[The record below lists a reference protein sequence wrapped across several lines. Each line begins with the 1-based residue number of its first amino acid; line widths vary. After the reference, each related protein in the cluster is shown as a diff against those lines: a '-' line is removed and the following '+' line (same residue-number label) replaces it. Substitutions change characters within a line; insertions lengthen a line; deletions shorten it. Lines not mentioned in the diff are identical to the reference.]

1 MIIPSAF
8 AGGILFLK
16 SKIILEKSKISIDN
30 SEMAWYNVIT
40 TREQQTGG
48 KKMTA
53 AEKYTLKQ
61 RNLKTEFAE
70 QYSLWREAG
79 YVDDRAI
86 FCNIYEIYLESC
98 EDMKAVENIHIQCAV
113 NARLSDDIQTLRKI
127 YSRFQ

>member
-1 MIIPSAF
+1 MRSRNFTAALSPYDLTRP
-8 AGGILFLK
+8 GGH
-16 SKIILEKSKISIDN
+16 EGR
-30 SEMAWYNVIT
+30 
-40 TREQQTGG
+40 RE

-86 FCNIYEIYLESC
+86 FCNIYEIYIEAC
-98 EDMKAVENIHIQCAV
+98 EDMKSVENIHIQCAV
-113 NARLSDDIQTLRKI
+113 NARLSDDIQTLRNI
-127 YSRFQ
+127 YRRFR

>member
-1 MIIPSAF
+1 MRSRNFTAALSPYDLTRP
-8 AGGILFLK
+8 GG
-16 SKIILEKSKISIDN
+16 
-30 SEMAWYNVIT
+30 
-40 TREQQTGG
+40 REGRKE

>member
-1 MIIPSAF
+1 
-8 AGGILFLK
+8 
-16 SKIILEKSKISIDN
+16 
-30 SEMAWYNVIT
+30 MAWYNVIT